1 LVKQQLVV
9 FSNLQYHGEL
19 SMMHEAIGDH
29 TCPSPNNTYGYGRI
43 DVFEAESET
52 IGLPYDVPW
61 LTAGP
66 LAVELQPG
74 RVFSTALL
82 FKATG
87 MEPGT
92 YQVGIAVES
101 NDPLAAYTNL
111 TVSQTVFTL
120 CEPLSDVIA
129 GFRPSDPLVG
139 GVVTFT
145 TCVKGSQ
152 PISYTWTFEG
162 GSIATG

>member
-1 LVKQQLVV
+1 
-9 FSNLQYHGEL
+9 
-19 SMMHEAIGDH
+19 
-29 TCPSPNNTYGYGRI
+29 
-43 DVFEAESET
+43 
-52 IGLPYDVPW
+52 
-61 LTAGP
+61 
-66 LAVELQPG
+66 
-74 RVFSTALL
+74 
-82 FKATG
+82 

-129 GFRPSDPLVG
+129 GFRPSDPLAG
-139 GVVTFT
+139 EVVTFP

-152 PISYTWTFEG
+152 PISYAWTFVG